1 MQLDEENTNKI
12 LDKLEIIQL
21 RLEKIEIQHEQLLD
35 KFNKHVDFINDT
47 YEGLRN
53 PIKAAKRFLGTR
65 N

>member
-21 RLEKIEIQHEQLLD
+21 RLEKIELQHEQLLE
-35 KFNKHVDFINDT
+35 KFNKHVDFINET